1 MSSFASS
8 ISKVFYGTFIHSISI
23 KEIEFISNGL
33 LFVDTHGRI
42 AKIVRNVPNDQF
54 RGALDGAVESK
65 VLSSFLTLRWTL
77 VKYRVPEDTAR
88 GCQSIRLA
96 LSQLQQLTS
105 LTLFMFPGGYFE
117 RRPVCY
123 SRLR

>member
-8 ISKVFYGTFIHSISI
+8 ISKVFYGTFIHSVSI

-54 RGALDGAVESK
+54 RGALNGVAESK
-65 VLSSFLTLRWTL
+65 VQFGFLTPRGTLLNIVFTNMPPGVVKVVILRYHSSS
-77 VKYRVPEDTAR
+77 K
-88 GCQSIRLA
+88 
-96 LSQLQQLTS
+96 
-105 LTLFMFPGGYFE
+105 
-117 RRPVCY
+117 
-123 SRLR
+123 